1 MKRLQTIAIA
11 LVAAAAAP
19 AALAQTQ
26 SANSDTTFASHGDPQ
41 PAQNDPSQPAKK
53 PTAHRR
59 HQVKKASANGSMST
73 QSNQRP
79 DLNNM
84 TANTH

>member
-1 MKRLQTIAIA
+1 MRRLQTIAVA
-11 LVAAAAAP
+11 LIAAAAAP
-19 AALAQTQ
+19 AVMAQTQ
-26 SANSDTTFASHGDPQ
+26 SANSGTTFASHGDPQ
-41 PAQNDPSQPAKK
+41 PAQNDPSTPAKK
-53 PTAHRR
+53 PLAHRR
-59 HQVKKASANGSMST
+59 HQAMKASANGSMST